1 MDWTKLATQEQ
12 IDKTVDALQA
22 NGFDAI
28 VVENKEQAK
37 DAMLKLIPEGVEIM
51 NNTSITLEQAGIV
64 KEILESGKY
73 KPVRDEFKKMDPKT
87 QGLAMRKLGSAPDY
101 AIGSVHAVT
110 EDGKVLIASRT
121 GSQLGQ
127 YVYGANK
134 VIWVVG
140 AQKIV
145 PNVDAGI
152 QRIYEYVLPLE
163 SDRSNKAY
171 NMTSGS
177 FVNKLVIYYREDN
190 KERIK
195 IIIVKE
201 LLGF

>member
-12 IDKTVDALQA
+12 IDKTVAALKA

-28 VVENKEQAK
+28 VVENSQQAK
-37 DAMLKLIPEGVEIM
+37 ETALSFIPEGAEIM

-101 AIGSVHAVT
+101 AIGSVHAIT
-110 EDGKVLIASRT
+110 EDGNVLIASRT

-127 YVYGANK
+127 YAYGANK

-145 PNVDAGI
+145 PDMDTGI
-152 QRIYEYVLPLE
+152 KRIYEYVLPLE
-163 SDRSNKAY
+163 SERANKAY
-171 NMTSGS
+171 NTTAGS
-177 FVNKLVIYYREDN
+177 FVNKLLIYDREDN
-190 KERIK
+190 KDRIK

-201 LLGF
+201 CLGF